1 MTSTNDQPV
10 VNEEIWLA
18 WVQEN
23 KLHEEGTARKLKLA
37 GIVLVVLVLGSA
49 FSFLAFR

>member
-23 KLHEEGTARKLKLA
+23 KLHEQATARKLKLV
-37 GIVLVVLVLGSA
+37 GIVLVVFVLGTA